1 MRAHAA
7 RHTAHDRMVGS
18 ELWILAMGTIVLG
31 FGAVMLL
38 VWDPR
43 WLLMALGVGIMAIG
57 ARMAFTRVKSREHV
71 QAEASSAVA
80 STGLV
85 IASIAVAPLLAFALL
100 WAGLLIVLGAMWVLN
115 AIGLL

>member
-7 RHTAHDRMVGS
+7 QHTTHDRVIGS
-18 ELWILAMGTIVLG
+18 ELWILAMATIALG

-43 WLLMALGVGIMAIG
+43 WLLLALGVGLMAVG
-57 ARMAFTRVKSREHV
+57 ARAAFTQVKRREHV
-71 QAEASSAVA
+71 EAEASSAVA

-85 IASIAVAPLLAFALL
+85 IASIAVAPLIAFALL
-100 WAGLLIVLGAMWVLN
+100 WTGLLLLLGAMWVLN
-115 AIGLL
+115 AIGLI

>member
-1 MRAHAA
+1 MI
-7 RHTAHDRMVGS
+7 TS

-43 WLLMALGVGIMAIG
+43 ALLLALGVGLMAIG
-57 ARMAFTRVKSREHV
+57 VRMAFTRVKTREHAE
-71 QAEASSAVA
+71 AEASSAVA

-85 IASIAVAPLLAFALL
+85 IASIAVAPLIAFAVL
-100 WAGLLIVLGAMWVLN
+100 WTGVLVLLGAMWVLN
-115 AIGLL
+115 AIGLF

>member
-7 RHTAHDRMVGS
+7 QHTAHDRMVGS

-31 FGAVMLL
+31 FGAVLLL

-43 WLLMALGVGIMAIG
+43 ALVLALGVGMMAVG
-57 ARMAFTRVKSREHV
+57 TRMAFTRVKTREHV
-71 QAEASSAVA
+71 EAEASSAVA

-85 IASIAVAPLLAFALL
+85 IASVAVAPLIAFAVL
-100 WAGLLIVLGAMWVLN
+100 WAGVLVLLGAMWVLS
-115 AIGLL
+115 AIGII

>member
-7 RHTAHDRMVGS
+7 QHTAHERMIGS
-18 ELWILAMGTIVLG
+18 ELWILAMATIVLA

-43 WLLMALGVGIMAIG
+43 ALLLALGVGMMAVG
-57 ARMAFTRVKSREHV
+57 ARMAFSRVKTREHV

-85 IASIAVAPLLAFALL
+85 IASVAVFPLIAFAVL
-100 WAGLLIVLGAMWVLN
+100 WAGVLVLLGAMWALN
-115 AIGLL
+115 AIGII